1 MKDKHKLCLIRNCR
15 WLTRYGKCKEGRTM
29 KKTKNN
35 KLVTMLEGV
44 EGGTKKTARI
54 Q

>member
-1 MKDKHKLCLIRNCR
+1 MDELVAIL
-15 WLTRYGKCKEGRTM
+15 KCKEGGTM
-29 KKTKNN
+29 KKVKKN

-44 EGGTKKTARI
+44 VGGTKKTAGI